1 MNTNSRNLTIISA
14 IIMEKM
20 IVITIVKKVFKIKR
34 RKQS

>member
-1 MNTNSRNLTIISA
+1 MNTNLRNLTIVSG
-14 IIMEKM
+14 IIMGKM